1 MGMRVP
7 PGCMSLG
14 DFARLIGV
22 SYETVRR
29 EVDGGRLRA
38 RMMRGSERGMFV
50 TAEEVERWARE
61 ETVEARP
68 A

>member
-1 MGMRVP
+1 
-7 PGCMSLG
+7 MSLG
-14 DFARLIGV
+14 DFAKAIGV

-50 TAEEVERWARE
+50 TEEEVERWARE